1 MIRRSAALLAV
12 TALAACSLDPHYV
25 RPAPAVPPSW
35 PVGDAFLRSQ
45 EAALPSVDYPQIFR
59 DPHLQA
65 IIAKALANNQD
76 LAAAAANIASAAA
89 QYRIARAS
97 LLPEVDAGGRVT
109 TGRGLLSSSSG
120 GSSSSGLGSGTTGT
134 GGTGT
139 GTNGTG
145 TGGTG
150 TTGTGTGTG
159 STGTGTTGTGTGG
172 TGTTGTGTTGTGTG
186 TTGTTGTIGTGGS
199 GGTSAVYAA
208 EIGVTAFEVDLFGK
222 VRSLARA
229 SLQQYLGTEAAARS
243 VRLTLVANV
252 ANAYLTLASDRSLLA
267 IAVDTEKS
275 AQRSVDLTQARL
287 TGGVAPRTDLRQAQF
302 VLYQAQVDR
311 ANQTTLVAQDRNA
324 LELLVGAPVAD
335 ADLPPSI
342 AAVETQIVALPA
354 GLDSRIL
361 LRRPDVVEAEYTL
374 RATNARIGAA
384 RANFF
389 PTISLT
395 AAAGFASTALST
407 LFTGGAFS
415 YSVAPSVTLPIF
427 DGGAIRGNLAYARA
441 QRDLAVAQYQKTVQT
456 AFREVADALARRG
469 TIDAEAAAQLAY
481 EQAAEDANTLED
493 ARYRGGIDPYLNLL
507 VTQRTL
513 YTARQSLAQAQL
525 LRAQSLVTLYQ
536 TLGGD
541 ALLDTEPLR

>member
-1 MIRRSAALLAV
+1 MIRRWPLMAL

-25 RPAPAVPPSW
+25 RPTPAVPPSW
-35 PVGDAFLRSQ
+35 PVGDAYLRSQ
-45 EAALPSVDYPQIFR
+45 EAALPSVDYTQIFR

-65 IIAKALANNQD
+65 IIATALAKNQD
-76 LAAAAANIASAAA
+76 LAAAVANIEA
-89 QYRIARAS
+89 ARAEYRVARAA
-97 LLPEVDAGGRVT
+97 LLPTVDALAGVT
-109 TGRGLLSSSSG
+109 RSSGLITSSSG
-120 GSSSSGLGSGTTGT
+120 ASSSGTGT
-134 GGTGT
+134 
-139 GTNGTG
+139 
-145 TGGTG
+145 
-150 TTGTGTGTG
+150 
-159 STGTGTTGTGTGG
+159 TGTGTTGTGTTG

-186 TTGTTGTIGTGGS
+186 TTSTGTTTSTGS
-199 GGTSAVYAA
+199 GSRTVYSA
-208 EIGVTAFEVDLFGK
+208 ELGVTAFQVDLFGK

-229 SLQQYLGTEAAARS
+229 SLQQYLGTAAAARN

-252 ANAYLTLASDRSLLA
+252 ANAYLMLASDRSLLT
-267 IAVDTEKS
+267 IAVETEKS

-335 ADLPPSI
+335 ADLPTSI
-342 AAVETQIVALPA
+342 DAVGTQIAALPA

-374 RATNARIGAA
+374 RAANARIGAA

-415 YSVAPSVTLPIF
+415 YSIAPSATLPLF
-427 DGGAIRGNLAYARA
+427 DGGANRGNLAYARA
-441 QRDLAVAQYQKTVQT
+441 ERDLAVAQYQKAVQT

-469 TIDAEAAAQLAY
+469 TIDAQAAAQLAY
-481 EQAAEDANTLED
+481 EQAADDANTLED
-493 ARYRGGIDPYLNLL
+493 ARYKGGIDPYLNVL

-513 YTARQSLAQAQL
+513 YSARQALAQAEL

-541 ALLDTEPLR
+541 ALLDPEPLR

>member
-1 MIRRSAALLAV
+1 MIRRTAALLAA
-12 TALAACSLDPHYV
+12 TALAACSLDPHYS

-35 PVGDAFLRSQ
+35 PVGDAYLRSS
-45 EAALPSVDYPQIFR
+45 EAALPSVDYRQVFA
-59 DPHLQA
+59 DPHLRA
-65 IIAKALANNQD
+65 IIATALAKNQD
-76 LAAAAANIASAAA
+76 LAAAAANIDAARA
-89 QYRIARAS
+89 QYRIARAA
-97 LLPEVDAGGRVT
+97 LLPQIDASARVT
-109 TGRGLLSSSSG
+109 TSDGLLTSSSG
-120 GSSSSGLGSGTTGT
+120 GTTGT
-134 GGTGT
+134 A
-139 GTNGTG
+139 
-145 TGGTG
+145 
-150 TTGTGTGTG
+150 TT
-159 STGTGTTGTGTGG
+159 G
-172 TGTTGTGTTGTGTG
+172 TGTTGTGTTGTGGAGTG
-186 TTGTTGTIGTGGS
+186 TTGTGAIGTGTTGTGTATTGTTTATGS
-199 GGTSAVYAA
+199 GTRTVYSAQL
-208 EIGVTAFEVDLFGK
+208 GVTAFEVDLFGK

-229 SLQQYLGTEAAARS
+229 SLQQYLGTAAAARS
-243 VRLTLVANV
+243 VRLMLVANV
-252 ANAYLTLASDRSLLA
+252 ADAYLMLASDRSLLA

-342 AAVETQIVALPA
+342 AAVGTEIAALPA

-374 RATNARIGAA
+374 RAANARIGAA

-415 YSVAPSVTLPIF
+415 WSVAPAATLPIF
-427 DGGAIRGNLAYARA
+427 DGGANRGNLAYARA
-441 QRDLAVAQYQKTVQT
+441 ERDLAVAQYQKAVQT
-456 AFREVADALARRG
+456 AFREVADALARAG
-469 TIDAEAAAQLAY
+469 TIEAQAAAQLAY
-481 EQAAEDANTLED
+481 EQGAEDAANLED
-493 ARYRGGIDPYLNLL
+493 ARFRGGIDPYLNVL

-513 YTARQSLAQAQL
+513 YTARQALAQAQL
-525 LRAQSLVTLYQ
+525 LRAQNRVALYQ
-536 TLGGD
+536 ALGGD
-541 ALLDTEPLR
+541 QLLDPEPLR